1 MAGRGVPLE
10 KHEQQ
15 RIVQYARLTG
25 GEVYVL
31 GTRRRRSDYPGTMQ
45 TPGLPDLW
53 IMWPT
58 LGIGCWWEVKR
69 AGGRRTP
76 EQVAFGT
83 ACTQTATAYG
93 YGPFDVF
100 KTWIDGWRSVRGYRL
115 REEPE

>member
-83 ACTQTATAYG
+83 ACTQTATYYG